1 MKKIKVDAVI
11 TSLELQ
17 LEAPPNPYGSYVCFR
32 FVDVFP
38 SFPKMNEM
46 ISEIKKREDVQ
57 LIDYEYSYTG
67 IHEDTDISHLEI
79 TRNWWERISSLPPT
93 ER

>member
-1 MKKIKVDAVI
+1 MDKIKVDAVI

-17 LEAPPNPYGSYVCFR
+17 LEAPSNPYGSYICFR

-38 SFPKMNEM
+38 YFTKLNEM
-46 ISEIKKREDVQ
+46 VSEIKKREDVD

-67 IHEDTDISHLEI
+67 IHEDTDISYLEI
-79 TRNWWERISSLPPT
+79 TRN
-93 ER
+93 